1 MGIID
6 GLLEGVLSAWPLYP
20 VFGALVLAVGGLRT
34 YERRRLRRRANLT
47 VDVSPRHRQRR

>member
-20 VFGALVLAVGGLRT
+20 VFGALVLAVGCLRT
-34 YERRRLRRRANLT
+34 LDRRVRKRANLT
-47 VDVSPRHRQRR
+47 VDVSPHRRPRR